1 MGIQFVLVMV
11 ALNLEMFLRRK
22 NGLGLDKLKNK
33 VLIMRQ
39 ATLDEERA
47 RWVGWDKGARY

>member
-22 NGLGLDKLKNK
+22 NGLPLNKLENK
-33 VLIMRQ
+33 VLIMGQ
-39 ATLDEERA
+39 ATLDEKRA